1 MSSAHFPPIHPASRR
16 SFTLIELL
24 VVIAIIAILA
34 AMLLPALNQARERGR
49 AITCVNN
56 LKQVI
61 LAHLSYGNDSL
72 GLLNSNLRTY
82 TSPYTGRSWGY
93 WYEPLFVGNYLPTP
107 RVGEAG
113 ITSCPVSTY
122 RRVSISDEYANYGVF
137 HVTQPDWTGG
147 YLDGFDKMYG
157 KCRVW
162 DTGKNGYFSLNRMKK
177 PSEIMIHADT
187 SAPVSAKAGSAIP
200 MGYQF
205 SWDATGLAPK
215 LALFHSG
222 GFNIAFADG
231 HVAFRKPQEVY
242 CEAYQIKKYLD
253 INRNEIE
260 YSF

>member
-1 MSSAHFPPIHPASRR
+1 MSITRSIPIRLEKRHP
-16 SFTLIELL
+16 FTLIELL

-34 AMLLPALNQARERGR
+34 AMLLPALNKARERGKT
-49 AITCVNN
+49 ITCVNN

-72 GLLNSNLRTY
+72 GLLNSNLCTY

-93 WYEPLFVGNYLPTP
+93 WYEPLFQGNYLPTP
-107 RVGEAG
+107 RVGETG

-122 RRVSISDEYANYGVF
+122 RRGSISDEYANYGVF
-137 HVTQPDWTGG
+137 HVTLPAWTGG
-147 YLDGFDKMYG
+147 YLDGFDKVYG

-162 DTGKNGYFSLNRMKK
+162 DAGSNGYFSLNRMKR
-177 PSEIMIHADT
+177 PSGIMIHGDT
-187 SAPVSAKAGSAIP
+187 SAPVSAKAGAAIP

-231 HVAFRKPQEVY
+231 HVALRKPQEVY